1 MKIQLG
7 VIYQNK
13 TKKYLLPC
21 LKSYGE
27 PFVDKIQNLFKLG
40 IGIGDFSLTE
50 MGIKLEE
57 HIFILVD
64 TNLSRLSFK
73 STMNWLK
80 LPDYFGFD
88 YAFDDIHLGHLHMI
102 AIKIPED
109 YKGAYAMFKDSQY
122 SKMYD
127 YEALEQ
133 FFKGREEELR
143 ILVKDETY
151 QIDFVSIINKEF
163 NTTVD
168 HLSWTGE
175 LDFTWK
181 QEEEYFHKSIK

>member
-7 VIYQNK
+7 TIYQNK

-27 PFVDKIQNLFKLG
+27 PLVDRLQNLFKLG
-40 IGIGDFSLTE
+40 VGIGDFSLIE
-50 MGIKLEE
+50 MGMKLEE

-64 TNLSRLSFK
+64 TNLSRINFK
-73 STMNWLK
+73 STMDWLK
-80 LPDYFGFD
+80 LQDYFGFD

-102 AIKIPED
+102 AIKMPED

-127 YEALEQ
+127 YEALQQ
-133 FFKGREEELR
+133 FFKGKEEELKV
-143 ILVKDETY
+143 LVKDSTF
-151 QIDFVSIINKEF
+151 QVDFVAIINKEF
-163 NTTVD
+163 GTTVD
-168 HLSWTGE
+168 PIDWSGE
-175 LDFTWK
+175 LDFNIR
-181 QEEEYFHKSIK
+181 QEEEYFHKSN